1 MANEER
7 SEHGSLTIETDQ
19 NRVSWRIVARGE
31 LDLHNVHT
39 LDAALRDAESSEAPE
54 IVLDLSALEF
64 IDSTGL
70 KAVVEASRRIGRARL
85 GVLRG
90 SGQVAR
96 LMEIT
101 VLDEIVRF
109 VD

>member
-1 MANEER
+1 MLSLDTKPGEE
-7 SEHGSLTIETDQ
+7 
-19 NRVSWRIVARGE
+19 SWRIEARGE
-31 LDLHNVHT
+31 LDLHNAHT
-39 LDAALRDAESSEAPE
+39 LEAALREAEASGAGE

-70 KAVVEASRRIGRARL
+70 RTVVQASRRAGRDRL
-85 GVLRG
+85 GVVRG